1 MDRVYIRMDLM
12 GMVKKLLSRRL
23 SRVSSLPG
31 WKAPLGRF
39 GTSGLQFPPLSD
51 FWVPPPGQ
59 HTKIRWPY
67 RRVAGDFP
75 WKMFYLWK
83 ECPFFLPFRF

>member
-31 WKAPLGRF
+31 WRAPLGRF

-51 FWVPPPGQ
+51 FGVPPPANTLRFVGR
-59 HTKIRWPY
+59 TGGW
-67 RRVAGDFP
+67 RVIFHG
-75 WKMFYLWK
+75 KMFYLWK